1 MMSDLSKKLK
11 GFVGEFSVRRI
22 LENLPA
28 DKYFLLNDKL
38 LKNNSMTTQIDHVVA
53 SIYGVFVIET
63 KNYSGTIYGYE
74 YANNW
79 TQYIGGKKFPV
90 HNPIKQNYAH
100 IEAIKKLYPHFKDL
114 PFISIIV
121 FPNNI
126 KLNIQSDKA
135 HVIHAAQL
143 LSTISSYKEPTC
155 TYNDMYTIRHLM
167 NESNNENILGR
178 FSHNRNVKILIESK
192 KLSKPQ
198 KKITVSATFEV
209 HTCSKCGKKMLYHA
223 KGRYGPYY
231 SCEEC
236 KINISVKKLKG

>member
-1 MMSDLSKKLK
+1 MISDLSKKVK
-11 GFVGEFSVRRI
+11 GVVGELNVRRI
-22 LENLPA
+22 LAQLPA

-90 HNPIKQNYAH
+90 HNPIKQNYGH
-100 IEAIKKLYPHFKDL
+100 IESIKELYPKLKDL
-114 PFISIIV
+114 KFISIIV
-121 FPNNI
+121 FPNDI
-126 KLNIQSDKA
+126 KLNVTSSKA
-135 HVIHAAQL
+135 HVIKASQL
-143 LSTISSYKEPTC
+143 LQTILSYTEATNS
-155 TYNDMYTIRHLM
+155 YNDMYTVRYLI

-178 FSHNRNVKILIESK
+178 LSHNRNVKILIESK
-192 KLSKPQ
+192 KTSKQQ

-236 KINISVKKLKG
+236 KINVSAKKLKE